1 MSKKIKADLL
11 DEKQIQKTL
20 VRLAHEIIEKN
31 SDLDNL
37 AIIGIR
43 TRGDIIAKRI
53 HSIIKDISK
62 VDVETG
68 TLDVTFYRDDFKTNL
83 GSPKVGPSEILF
95 NIDKR
100 NIILV
105 DDVLYTGRTIRA
117 AMDEIFSLGRPKKI
131 QLAVLIDRGHREL
144 PIKSNY
150 VGKNYPTSFNE
161 HIHVYLN
168 ETDDNESVKLM
179 EYNE

>member
-31 SDLDNL
+31 SNLDNL

-53 HSIIKDISK
+53 HSIIKDISN
-62 VDVETG
+62 VNIETG

-95 NIDKR
+95 NVDKK

-168 ETDDNESVKLM
+168 ETDNDESVKLL
-179 EYNE
+179 EYDE

>member
-11 DEKQIQKTL
+11 DERQIQKTL
-20 VRLAHEIIEKN
+20 LRLSHEIIEKN
-31 SDLDNL
+31 SNLDNL

-62 VDVETG
+62 VNVESG

-95 NIDKR
+95 NVDKK

-168 ETDDNESVKLM
+168 ETDNDESVKLL
-179 EYNE
+179 EYDE

>member
-95 NIDKR
+95 NVDKK